1 MATTYLDLTNEVLR
15 ELNEI
20 PLTSANFSSAV
31 GLQQFVKDSVNKSIF
46 DIANEEPQLPFFT
59 VGQSGETDPFYGNVT
74 VATVAGTRWYELK
87 ASSSS
92 VKDDFASIDWDDF
105 YLTTIN
111 VSGESAPFVSRGLKF
126 LNLADWRRYYRDSEN
141 EDDANTQA
149 YGEPKFVIKSPD
161 GRKFGL
167 SPIPDKV
174 YNVHFYAFEK
184 PTKLSIKSPDGRKFG
199 LSPIPDKVY
208 NVHFYAFEKP
218 TKLSAHGDTVVFPE
232 QYTNVITARTRYYVW
247 QFKESPQQAAFAMDD
262 YKKALRMMKS
272 NLINPTPRAMTD
284 DRRYF

>member
-1 MATTYLDLTNEVLR
+1 MATTYLELTNEVLR

-20 PLTSANFSSAV
+20 PLTSANFTSAV
-31 GLQQFVKDSVNKSIF
+31 GLQQFVKDSINKSIF
-46 DIANEEPQLPFFT
+46 DIANEEPQLPFLA
-59 VGQSGETDPFYGNVT
+59 VGESGGTDPFYGNVT
-74 VATVAGTRWYELK
+74 VASVAGTRWYELK

-92 VKDDFASIDWDDF
+92 LKDDYASIDWDDF

-111 VSGESAPFVSRGLKF
+111 VSGESAPFVSKGLGF
-126 LNLADWRRYYRDSEN
+126 LSLADWKRYYRDSEN
-141 EDDANTQA
+141 VDDADAQS
-149 YGEPKFVIKSPD
+149 YGEPSRVIKSPD

-174 YNVHFYAFEK
+174 YNIHFYAF
-184 PTKLSIKSPDGRKFG
+184 D
-199 LSPIPDKVY
+199 
-208 NVHFYAFEKP
+208 KP

-232 QYTNVITARTRYYVW
+232 QYTNIITARARYYVW

-262 YKKALRMMKS
+262 YKKAMRTMKS
-272 NLINPTPRAMTD
+272 NLVNPTPRAMTD